1 MLSKKGD
8 LCMKNLK
15 EVEKHEGHGFSS
27 FELTKHLLNNLQQ
40 FKITQTA
47 KLVLLYLA
55 DCYNPKKADMFPK
68 QKTIAE
74 KLGVS
79 EISVTRAISE
89 LHKAGLII
97 SERKYTNRY
106 IFTSRI
112 LPERAIVKQNKMI
125 EKKYQNDNKEPIK
138 MIAHDKEQ
146 IKRTNKEQTNVVVL
160 KKTDTQILAEYA
172 KEHGASNIQ
181 GYINSLKL
189 KGVAA
194 DIIRQY
200 RGKEGV
206 QKYWDKQAAQTSEL
220 VREYATYKGD
230 PMPDSFRQLKQ
241 KLMNI

>member
-8 LCMKNLK
+8 LCMENVKK
-15 EVEKHEGHGFSS
+15 VEKHEENEFSS

-89 LHKAGLII
+89 LHKEGLII

-106 IFTSRI
+106 NFTSRI

-125 EKKYQNDNKEPIK
+125 EKKYQNDSKEPIK

-146 IKRTNKEQTNVVVL
+146 IKRTNKPTDDELLMKAIEQ
-160 KKTDTQILAEYA
+160 KKGVFNTVAYMNAI
-172 KEHGASNIQ
+172 KRNGGASEIVNEMRQ
-181 GYINSLKL
+181 AEINTRYMFQATKDFI
-189 KGVAA
+189 KN
-194 DIIRQY
+194 DQDY
-200 RGKEGV
+200 RINAVPPTESWKNLGKILRG
-206 QKYWDKQAAQTSEL
+206 Q
-220 VREYATYKGD
+220 
-230 PMPDSFRQLKQ
+230 M
-241 KLMNI
+241 

>member
-1 MLSKKGD
+1 
-8 LCMKNLK
+8 MKNLK
-15 EVEKHEGHGFSS
+15 EVEKHVKEGFSQ
-27 FELTKHLLNNLQQ
+27 FELSKNVLHNLKHFDL
-40 FKITQTA
+40 TPTG

-79 EISVTRAISE
+79 EVSVTRAISE

-106 IFTSRI
+106 NFTSRI
-112 LPERAIVKQNKMI
+112 LPEGAIVKQNKLI
-125 EKKYQNDNKEPIK
+125 ERKHQNDNKEPIK

-146 IKRTNKEQTNVVVL
+146 NKEQINNKVVAF
-160 KKTDTQILAEYA
+160 KKEEKITDAQILAVYA
-172 KEHGASNIQ
+172 KEHGATNIQ

-200 RGKEGV
+200 REKEGV
-206 QKYWDKQAAQTSEL
+206 QKYWERQAAQTSEL
-220 VREYATYKGD
+220 VREYASFKGD
-230 PMPDSFRQLKQ
+230 PMPESFKNLK
-241 KLMNI
+241 KVLMGCR

>member
-1 MLSKKGD
+1 MELAKK
-8 LCMKNLK
+8 N
-15 EVEKHEGHGFSS
+15 EGHGFSS

-89 LHKAGLII
+89 LHKEGLII

-106 IFTSRI
+106 NFTSRI
-112 LPERAIVKQNKMI
+112 LPERAIVKQNKLI

-146 IKRTNKEQTNVVVL
+146 IKRTNKPTDDELLMKAIEQ
-160 KKTDTQILAEYA
+160 KKGVFNKIAYMNA
-172 KEHGASNIQ
+172 IKRKGGASEIVNEMRRAE
-181 GYINSLKL
+181 INTRYMFQATKDFI
-189 KGVAA
+189 KK
-194 DIIRQY
+194 DQEY
-200 RGKEGV
+200 RINAVPPTESWKNLGKILRG
-206 QKYWDKQAAQTSEL
+206 Q
-220 VREYATYKGD
+220 
-230 PMPDSFRQLKQ
+230 M
-241 KLMNI
+241 

>member
-1 MLSKKGD
+1 MEK
-8 LCMKNLK
+8 LK

-89 LHKAGLII
+89 LHKEGLII

-106 IFTSRI
+106 NFTSRI

-146 IKRTNKEQTNVVVL
+146 IKRTNKPTDDELLMKAIEQ
-160 KKTDTQILAEYA
+160 KKGVFNKVAYMNAI
-172 KEHGASNIQ
+172 KRNGGASEIVKEMRQAEINTRYMFQATKDFIKNDQ
-181 GYINSLKL
+181 EYRINSVPPTESWKNLGKIL
-189 KGVAA
+189 
-194 DIIRQY
+194 
-200 RGKEGV
+200 RG
-206 QKYWDKQAAQTSEL
+206 Q
-220 VREYATYKGD
+220 
-230 PMPDSFRQLKQ
+230 M
-241 KLMNI
+241 

>member
-1 MLSKKGD
+1 MEVAKKHKG
-8 LCMKNLK
+8 C
-15 EVEKHEGHGFSS
+15 GFSS

-55 DCYNPKKADMFPK
+55 DCYNPKKADIFPK

-89 LHKAGLII
+89 LHKEGLII

-106 IFTSRI
+106 NFTSRI
-112 LPERAIVKQNKMI
+112 LPERAIVKQNKLI

-138 MIAHDKEQ
+138 MIAHDEEQ
-146 IKRTNKEQTNVVVL
+146 IKRTKKEQTNVVEL
-160 KKTDTQILAEYA
+160 QKTDVQILQEYA
-172 KEHGASNIQ
+172 KEHGATNIQ
-181 GYINSLKL
+181 GYINALKI

-194 DIIRQY
+194 DIIKQY
-200 RGKEGV
+200 REKEGV
-206 QKYWDKQAAQTSEL
+206 SKYWENQAAQTSEMIKQM
-220 VREYATYKGD
+220 REQKGD
-230 PMPDSFRQLKQ
+230 PMPDSFKQLRKTLF
-241 KLMNI
+241 KSCP

>member
-1 MLSKKGD
+1 
-8 LCMKNLK
+8 MKNLK

-89 LHKAGLII
+89 LHKEGLII

-106 IFTSRI
+106 NFTSRI

-146 IKRTNKEQTNVVVL
+146 IKRTNKEQTNVVEFQ
-160 KKTDTQILAEYA
+160 KTDVQILQEYA
-172 KEHGASNIQ
+172 KEHGATNIQ
-181 GYINSLKL
+181 GYINALKI

-200 RGKEGV
+200 REKEGV
-206 QKYWDKQAAQTSEL
+206 SKYWERQAAQTSEMIKQM
-220 VREYATYKGD
+220 REQKGS
-230 PMPDSFRQLKQ
+230 PMPESFKQLRKTLF
-241 KLMNI
+241 K

>member
-1 MLSKKGD
+1 
-8 LCMKNLK
+8 MKVAK
-15 EVEKHEGHGFSS
+15 KHEGCRFSS

-89 LHKAGLII
+89 LHKEGLII

-106 IFTSRI
+106 NFTSRI
-112 LPERAIVKQNKMI
+112 LSERAIVKQNKLI

-146 IKRTNKEQTNVVVL
+146 IKRTNKEQTNVVEL
-160 KKTDTQILAEYA
+160 QKTDVQILQEYA
-172 KEHGASNIQ
+172 KEHGATNIQ
-181 GYINSLKL
+181 GYINALKI

-200 RGKEGV
+200 REKEGV
-206 QKYWDKQAAQTSEL
+206 SKYWERQAAQTSEL
-220 VREYATYKGD
+220 IKQMQCQKCD
-230 PMPDSFRQLKQ
+230 PMPESFRALKA
-241 KLMNI
+241 KLKTACNYQM

>member
-1 MLSKKGD
+1 MENVKK
-8 LCMKNLK
+8 
-15 EVEKHEGHGFSS
+15 VEKHEENEFSS

-89 LHKAGLII
+89 LHKEGLII

-106 IFTSRI
+106 NFTSRI
-112 LPERAIVKQNKMI
+112 LPERAIVKQNKLI

-160 KKTDTQILAEYA
+160 QKTDTQILAEYA

-181 GYINSLKL
+181 GYINSLKI

-200 RGKEGV
+200 REKEGV
-206 QKYWDKQAAQTSEL
+206 QKYWDKLAAKTSEL
-220 VREYATYKGD
+220 VREYANLKGD
-230 PMPDSFRQLKQ
+230 PMPESFKNLK
-241 KLMNI
+241 KVLMGCR

>member
-1 MLSKKGD
+1 
-8 LCMKNLK
+8 MKNLK
-15 EVEKHEGHGFSS
+15 EVEKHVKEGFSS
-27 FELTKHLLNNLQQ
+27 FELTKYLLNNLQQ

-89 LHKAGLII
+89 LHKEGLII

-106 IFTSRI
+106 NFTSRI

-181 GYINSLKL
+181 GYINALKI

-194 DIIRQY
+194 NIIRQY
-200 RGKEGV
+200 REKEGV
-206 QKYWDKQAAQTSEL
+206 SKYWKNQATKTSEL
-220 VREYATYKGD
+220 VREYENMKKQSD
-230 PMPDSFRQLKQ
+230 PMPESFKNLK
-241 KLMNI
+241 KVLMGCSQ

>member
-1 MLSKKGD
+1 M
-8 LCMKNLK
+8 CMELAK
-15 EVEKHEGHGFSS
+15 KHEGHGFSS

-89 LHKAGLII
+89 LHKEGLII

-106 IFTSRI
+106 KFTSRI
-112 LPERAIVKQNKMI
+112 LPERVIVKQNKMI

-138 MIAHDKEQ
+138 MIAHNKEQ
-146 IKRTNKEQTNVVVL
+146 KKRTKKEQTNVVEL
-160 KKTDTQILAEYA
+160 QKTDVQILQEYA

-181 GYINSLKL
+181 GYINALKI
-189 KGVAA
+189 KEVAA

-200 RGKEGV
+200 REKEGV
-206 QKYWDKQAAQTSEL
+206 SKYWENQAAQTSEMIKQM
-220 VREYATYKGD
+220 REQKGD
-230 PMPDSFRQLKQ
+230 PMPESFKNLKA
-241 KLMNI
+241 KLQML

>member
-1 MLSKKGD
+1 M
-8 LCMKNLK
+8 
-15 EVEKHEGHGFSS
+15 EVAKKHEGHGFSS

-89 LHKAGLII
+89 LHKEGLII

-106 IFTSRI
+106 NFTSRI
-112 LPERAIVKQNKMI
+112 LPERAIVEQNKMI
-125 EKKYQNDNKEPIK
+125 ENKYQNDKKEPIK

-146 IKRTNKEQTNVVVL
+146 KKRTNKEQTNVVAL
-160 KKTDTQILAEYA
+160 QKTDVQILAEYA

-181 GYINSLKL
+181 GYINALKI

-200 RGKEGV
+200 REKEGV
-206 QKYWDKQAAQTSEL
+206 SKYWERQAAQTSEMI
-220 VREYATYKGD
+220 KQMQCQKCD
-230 PMPDSFRQLKQ
+230 PMPESFKQLRKTLF
-241 KLMNI
+241 K

>member
-1 MLSKKGD
+1 MEKLKKKSEQAFTQFELSK
-8 LCMKNLK
+8 N
-15 EVEKHEGHGFSS
+15 V
-27 FELTKHLLNNLQQ
+27 LNNLKH
-40 FKITQTA
+40 FDLTPTG
-47 KLVLLYLA
+47 KLVLLFLV

-106 IFTSRI
+106 SFTSRI

-146 IKRTNKEQTNVVVL
+146 IKRTNKSTDDELLMKVIEQ
-160 KKTDTQILAEYA
+160 KKGVFNKVAYMNAI
-172 KEHGASNIQ
+172 KRNGGASEIVNEMRQAEINTRYMFQ
-181 GYINSLKL
+181 ATKDFIKNEQEYRINAVPPTESWKNLGKMLRGY
-189 KGVAA
+189 
-194 DIIRQY
+194 
-200 RGKEGV
+200 
-206 QKYWDKQAAQTSEL
+206 
-220 VREYATYKGD
+220 
-230 PMPDSFRQLKQ
+230 
-241 KLMNI
+241 

>member
-1 MLSKKGD
+1 
-8 LCMKNLK
+8 MKNLK
-15 EVEKHEGHGFSS
+15 EVEKHEGCGFSS

-89 LHKAGLII
+89 LHKEGLII

-106 IFTSRI
+106 NFTSRI

-146 IKRTNKEQTNVVVL
+146 KKRTNKEQTNVVEL
-160 KKTDTQILAEYA
+160 QKTDVQILQEYA
-172 KEHGASNIQ
+172 KEHGATNIQ
-181 GYINSLKL
+181 GYINALKI

-200 RGKEGV
+200 REKEGV
-206 QKYWDKQAAQTSEL
+206 SKYWEHQAAQTSEL
-220 VREYATYKGD
+220 IKQMREQKGS
-230 PMPDSFRQLKQ
+230 PMPESFKQLRKTLF
-241 KLMNI
+241 K

>member
-1 MLSKKGD
+1 MGVVAK
-8 LCMKNLK
+8 
-15 EVEKHEGHGFSS
+15 KHEEHGFSS

-55 DCYNPKKADMFPK
+55 DCYNPNKADMFPK

-79 EISVTRAISE
+79 EVSVTRAISE

-106 IFTSRI
+106 NFTSRI

-146 IKRTNKEQTNVVVL
+146 IKRTNKEQTNVVEIS
-160 KKTDTQILAEYA
+160 KKTDAQILAEYA
-172 KEHGASNIQ
+172 KEHGATNIQ
-181 GYINSLKL
+181 GYINALRI

-194 DIIRQY
+194 DIIKQY
-200 RGKEGV
+200 REKEGV
-206 QKYWDKQAAQTSEL
+206 RKYWNNQAASTSEL
-220 VREYATYKGD
+220 IREYANLKCD
-230 PMPDSFRQLKQ
+230 PMPESFKNLK
-241 KLMNI
+241 KVLMGCR

>member
-1 MLSKKGD
+1 MEVVKKQKCKEFTQFELSKNV
-8 LCMKNLK
+8 LHNLK
-15 EVEKHEGHGFSS
+15 H
-27 FELTKHLLNNLQQ
+27 

-89 LHKAGLII
+89 LHKEGLII

-106 IFTSRI
+106 NFTSRI

-146 IKRTNKEQTNVVVL
+146 IKRTNKQTDDALLMKAIEQ
-160 KKTDTQILAEYA
+160 KKGVFNKVAYMNAI
-172 KEHGASNIQ
+172 KRNGGASEIVNEMRQ
-181 GYINSLKL
+181 AEINT
-189 KGVAA
+189 
-194 DIIRQY
+194 RY
-200 RGKEGV
+200 MF
-206 QKYWDKQAAQTSEL
+206 QATKDFIKNEQECRINAVPPTESWKNLGEIL
-220 VREYATYKGD
+220 RAK
-230 PMPDSFRQLKQ
+230 K
-241 KLMNI
+241 

>member
-1 MLSKKGD
+1 M
-8 LCMKNLK
+8 
-15 EVEKHEGHGFSS
+15 EVAKKHEEHGFSS

-89 LHKAGLII
+89 LHKEGLII

-106 IFTSRI
+106 NFTSRI

-146 IKRTNKEQTNVVVL
+146 KKRTKKEQTNIVAL
-160 KKTDTQILAEYA
+160 QKTDVQILQEYA

-181 GYINSLKL
+181 GYINALKI

-200 RGKEGV
+200 REKEGV
-206 QKYWDKQAAQTSEL
+206 SKYWERQAAQTSEL
-220 VREYATYKGD
+220 IKEMMETKCD
-230 PMPDSFRQLKQ
+230 PMPESFKQLRKTLF
-241 KLMNI
+241 K

>member
-1 MLSKKGD
+1 MENVKK
-8 LCMKNLK
+8 
-15 EVEKHEGHGFSS
+15 VEKHEENEFSS

-89 LHKAGLII
+89 LHKEGLII

-106 IFTSRI
+106 NFTSRI

-125 EKKYQNDNKEPIK
+125 EKKYQNDSKEPIK

-146 IKRTNKEQTNVVVL
+146 IKRTNKPTDDELLMKAIEQ
-160 KKTDTQILAEYA
+160 KKGVFNTVAYMNAI
-172 KEHGASNIQ
+172 KRNGGASEIVNEMRQ
-181 GYINSLKL
+181 AEINTRYMFQATKDFI
-189 KGVAA
+189 KN
-194 DIIRQY
+194 DQDY
-200 RGKEGV
+200 RINAVPPTESWKNLGKILRG
-206 QKYWDKQAAQTSEL
+206 Q
-220 VREYATYKGD
+220 
-230 PMPDSFRQLKQ
+230 M
-241 KLMNI
+241 

>member
-1 MLSKKGD
+1 M
-8 LCMKNLK
+8 CM
-15 EVEKHEGHGFSS
+15 EVAKKHEGHGFSS
-27 FELTKHLLNNLQQ
+27 FELTNHLLNNLQQ

-89 LHKAGLII
+89 LHKEGLII

-106 IFTSRI
+106 NFTSRI
-112 LPERAIVKQNKMI
+112 LPERAIVEQNKMI
-125 EKKYQNDNKEPIK
+125 ENKYQNDKKEPIK

-146 IKRTNKEQTNVVVL
+146 KKRTNKEQTNVVAL
-160 KKTDTQILAEYA
+160 QKTDVQILAEYA

-181 GYINSLKL
+181 GYINALKI

-200 RGKEGV
+200 REKEGV
-206 QKYWDKQAAQTSEL
+206 SKYWERQAAQTSEMI
-220 VREYATYKGD
+220 KQMQCQKCD
-230 PMPDSFRQLKQ
+230 PMPESFKQLRKTLF
-241 KLMNI
+241 K

>member
-1 MLSKKGD
+1 
-8 LCMKNLK
+8 MKNLK

-89 LHKAGLII
+89 LHKEGLII

-106 IFTSRI
+106 NFTSRI

-146 IKRTNKEQTNVVVL
+146 KKRTKKEQTNVVEL
-160 KKTDTQILAEYA
+160 QKTDVQILQQYA
-172 KEHGASNIQ
+172 KEHGATNIQ
-181 GYINSLKL
+181 GYINALKI

-200 RGKEGV
+200 REKEGV
-206 QKYWDKQAAQTSEL
+206 SKYWENQAAQTSEL
-220 VREYATYKGD
+220 IRQMRSQKGD
-230 PMPDSFRQLKQ
+230 PMPDSFKQLRQTLFKSCP
-241 KLMNI
+241 